1 MNNNPIGII
10 DSGLGGLSIAS
21 NLITNLSSES
31 FIYLGD
37 SLNCPYGQ
45 KSREEILSL
54 TKKMIDFLV
63 CQEIKLLVAACN
75 TITVTCIEDLRKAYP
90 NFPIVGIV
98 PVIKTAAKVSKNK
111 KIGIFSTKVTADSKY
126 QLDLIE
132 KFHNGCEV
140 VNIGSSDLVKAIEAL
155 DFEYVDRVLDQELAV
170 FREKEIDTLA
180 LGCSHF
186 PLIKAKIKADL
197 PGVAILDSGEAVS
210 HQVKRILEHNQLVS
224 KQTNPSYNFYT
235 TGNLEPVTYFVN
247 KLTNKAKISRITLQ

>member
-10 DSGLGGLSIAS
+10 DSGVGGLSIAS
-21 NLITNLSSES
+21 NLINNLPTES

-45 KSREEILSL
+45 KSREEIFNL
-54 TKKMIDFLV
+54 TTKMIDFLLNK
-63 CQEIKLLVAACN
+63 EIKLLVIACN

-90 NFPIVGIV
+90 NLPIVGIV
-98 PVIKTAAKVSKNK
+98 PVVKLAAKVSKNK
-111 KIGIFSTKVTADSKY
+111 KIGIFSTKVTAESKY

-155 DFEYVDRVLDQELAV
+155 DFQYIDRVLDSELAI
-170 FREKEIDTLA
+170 FRDKQVDTLA

-186 PLIKAKIKADL
+186 PLIKERIEADL
-197 PGVAILDSGEAVS
+197 PGVIVLDSGEAVS
-210 HQVKRILEHNQLVS
+210 HQVRRILEHNELLS
-224 KQTNPSYNFYT
+224 KQANPSYNFYT
-235 TGNLEPVTYFVN
+235 TGNLETVTYFVN